1 MRNYII
7 KFRVSKIEKKII
19 ERKARLAG
27 LSVSEFLRRIA
38 LDKKIK
44 SRLTDEEIDCYKT
57 LTKYA
62 NNFRSISNFFKLGD
76 VENTKIVTLETSK
89 LIREHF
95 KKLQK

>member
-38 LDKKIK
+38 LDKEIK

-62 NNFRSISNFFKLGD
+62 DNFRRISNFFKLGD

-95 KKLQK
+95 TKLQK